1 MFFISLFLVV
11 IQHILELNK
20 IEPVPLSSLVST
32 IQNARR
38 LVATAHK
45 QSKQTGATIAAATNE
60 DGDGPDGAS
69 PCDRHLILQFD
80 SRIAEIN
87 TAISKYVP

>member
-1 MFFISLFLVV
+1 MV

-45 QSKQTGATIAAATNE
+45 QKGATVAAATNE
-60 DGDGPDGAS
+60 DGDGTDGAS
-69 PCDRHLILQFD
+69 ACDRHLILQFD

-87 TAISKYVP
+87 TAISNYVP